1 MRKTPAPAV
10 AYMSGTYRR
19 NTKYISTAA
28 VALAGCKKEKGQAA
42 EEPEAFAFT
51 VYPGSQYLAPLTE
64 LDKKANALMHPN
76 QPQPPIAIYDT
87 DAPLETVA
95 AYYAK
100 SYGYGTVAP

>member
-1 MRKTPAPAV
+1 
-10 AYMSGTYRR
+10 MSRVSR
-19 NTKYISTAA
+19 ALAIAIIAA

-100 SYGYGTVAP
+100 SYGYGTVAPDATNNLSARM